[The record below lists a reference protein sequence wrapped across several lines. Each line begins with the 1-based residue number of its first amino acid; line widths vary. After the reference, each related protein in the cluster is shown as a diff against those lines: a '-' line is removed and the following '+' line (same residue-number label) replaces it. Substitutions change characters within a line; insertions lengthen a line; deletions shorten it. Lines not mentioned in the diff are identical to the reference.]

1 MCKGLCDSVF
11 IRADLQ
17 TTFIECGILTVLAV
31 SRDRV
36 FSLAFSFLHL
46 LPLSLLSL
54 PSQEWLNPLPDH
66 SLPHL
71 KIREAI
77 LDILKSVCTAM
88 WDDSE

>member
-31 SRDRV
+31 SRDK
-36 FSLAFSFLHL
+36 AFSLHL
-46 LPLSLLSL
+46 LPPSSL

-77 LDILKSVCTAM
+77 LDILRSVCTTAT
-88 WDDSE
+88 WDVSK